1 MSFYTMKTPLP
12 NVENGENV
20 NFRTAIL
27 ATCVYL
33 CATKYPLWRFAVNG
47 SGIEITVKADGEV
60 LGFITHEYSGIEYK
74 IGVKNHRVEAA
85 RQRGDTYKTTDPKK
99 AFEKVRKTF
108 GRLTSGE
115 LLVRALDK
123 AKGKINE
130 CVGTAEYNLRQAN
143 SKHDADLLQFA
154 KTPEIYEL
162 FVARREHDESVDKL
176 LAMVEDTRAT
186 HRTLRDIREGFG
198 KDESALVIKDDTDY
212 IVRIKDNVQI
222 YTDGTLPAEIRAKL
236 GMLKLVD
243 NAKAIEG
250 FGFRV
255 QDDVYVVTLGG
266 TDE

>member
-20 NFRTAIL
+20 SFRTAGI
-27 ATCVYL
+27 ATCVYM
-33 CATKYPLWRFAVNG
+33 CATKYPLWRFTVNG
-47 SGIEITVKADGEV
+47 SGSEVTVKADGEV
-60 LGFITHEYSGIEYK
+60 LGFITHEYQGEYK

-99 AFEKVRKTF
+99 AFDKVRKTF

-123 AKGKINE
+123 AKGKLNE
-130 CVGTAEYNLRQAN
+130 CVHSADYHLRQAN
-143 SKHDADLLQFA
+143 SKHNEALLQFA

-162 FVARREHDESVDKL
+162 FVARRAHDESVDNL
-176 LAMVEDTRAT
+176 LAMVEDTRTT
-186 HRTLRDIREGFG
+186 HRTLSDIREEFG
-198 KDESALVIKDDTDY
+198 TDRSALVIKDDTDY
-212 IVRIKDNVQI
+212 IVRIRDDVKI
-222 YTDGTLPAEIRAKL
+222 YSDGTLPAEIRAKL